1 MGASR
6 IGILW
11 LDVTNELAF
20 VQVGFAAKQGCIELI
35 NRCLQ
40 TKRFIGGP
48 AHHFVGDFG
57 DLGVVFDG
65 TAINTVSGVGVWFE
79 QSSDLISGK
88 KTFAEGQHCVAI
100 EDALEP

>member
-1 MGASR
+1 MGASG

-11 LDVTNELAF
+11 LDVTDEFAF
-20 VQVGFAAKQGCIELI
+20 VQIGFATKQGGIKFI

-40 TKRFIGGP
+40 TKRFIGRP
-48 AHHFVGDFG
+48 THHFVGDFG

-65 TAINTVSGVGVWFE
+65 TAINTVNWISAWFE
-79 QSSDLISGK
+79 QASDLVSGK
-88 KTFAEGQHCVAI
+88 KALAEGQHRVAI